1 MYVCTSWVY
10 LLMCVDCF
18 LTAFDLNMH
27 VRPPKQLWLQQSCL
41 HWPRPRPG
49 KPGLPKNTIRYCF
62 PMLSNWFS
70 KVKTIHNIV
79 TVLGISKNRCT
90 YRTQNRFVPI
100 AACRLPLTAYCLL
113 LVACILAFIAAVFFF
128 SIFFSLLVV
137 VFVVVTVLFN
147 YNYLFN
153 HNFVRVSTIINHQ
166 MHHADSGRQNSV
178 TGPTVSLTDWP
189 LSARAANRKP
199 EKEMEHGAWS
209 CSAWSGHVEC
219 ASCPSRSRCR
229 SLSLSYCCSSC
240 LAQKSS
246 VSSSRTPQ
254 LSSQQSVSQ
263 SARWTRNRH
272 SSCSCSC
279 SCGRMSRCRR

>member
-1 MYVCTSWVY
+1 MTLTCTSDH
-10 LLMCVDCF
+10 LSSFGCNKAACI
-18 LTAFDLNMH
+18 DLDLGQ
-27 VRPPKQLWLQQSCL
+27 VSQACQK
-41 HWPRPRPG
+41 
-49 KPGLPKNTIRYCF
+49 IRYGTVFQCYLIDF
-62 PMLSNWFS
+62 QKSRPFTTLSPCS
-70 KVKTIHNIV
+70 ASRKTAALIALKIG
-79 TVLGISKNRCT
+79 LCQS
-90 YRTQNRFVPI
+90 PL
-100 AACRLPLTAYCLL
+100 AACRLPLAVCCLL
-113 LVACILAFIAAVFFF
+113 LAFWLLLQLFFF

-219 ASCPSRSRCR
+219 ASCPSRSHCR

-263 SARWTRNRH
+263 SAR
-272 SSCSCSC
+272 
-279 SCGRMSRCRR
+279 